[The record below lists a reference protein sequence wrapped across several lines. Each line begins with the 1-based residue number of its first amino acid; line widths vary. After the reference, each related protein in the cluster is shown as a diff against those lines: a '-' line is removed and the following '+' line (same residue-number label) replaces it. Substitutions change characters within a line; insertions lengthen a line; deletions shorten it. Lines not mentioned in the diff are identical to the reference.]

1 MNITPKPTLTMI
13 DFTPED
19 HLYRVEVDSEKVVDF
34 SASRGWIITNVSI
47 TNDHNV
53 LTLTVEKGENNEC
66 NIEI

>member
-19 HLYRVEVDSEKVVDF
+19 HLYRVELDSEKVVDF
-34 SASRGWIITNVSI
+34 SASRGWIITKVSI

-53 LTLTVEKGENNEC
+53 LTFTIERGAKDGC
-66 NIEI
+66 NTRI